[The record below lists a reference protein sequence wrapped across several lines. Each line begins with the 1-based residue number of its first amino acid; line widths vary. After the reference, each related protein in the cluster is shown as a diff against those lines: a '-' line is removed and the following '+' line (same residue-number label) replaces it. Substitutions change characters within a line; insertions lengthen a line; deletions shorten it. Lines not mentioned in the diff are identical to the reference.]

1 MNAKELFLKDGK
13 SAGVYYCLKCK
24 LVHKLIESAEEC
36 CKPYKCQDCGKVA
49 PRYHVRCKQCANIHT
64 ENVRFQL
71 AEKLTSFDGEVYFG
85 DTFYPDLDYVMD
97 ELSEDPPE
105 YVWATKPVN
114 FVSIRTDRITEM
126 AVDEDEAYED
136 FDCDEIL
143 GVDELTAAIEAFN
156 LANKHH
162 VSYVPDYTKAVIIDK
177 EDCK

>member
-1 MNAKELFLKDGK
+1 MNGQELFLKDGK
-13 SAGVYYCLKCK
+13 TAWVYYCSECK
-24 LVHKLIESAEEC
+24 VVHKSIESADEC
-36 CKPYKCQDCGKVA
+36 CKPYKCTVCEGTA
-49 PRYHVRCKQCANIHT
+49 PRYHTMCKECYRITT
-64 ENVRFQL
+64 ENKRFEK
-71 AEKLTSFDGEVYFG
+71 AEKLTSFDGQVYCG

-136 FDCDEIL
+136 FECDEIL